1 MMRFRIAVCALL
13 VYAPLAWAQCGA
25 GIPGAGNPG
34 CIPPTAPGSPYG
46 QSSDPGAF
54 TPAPA
59 QANWEDRWGAVSMDF
74 DNGAAGGTVV
84 GRTMNDAARLAN
96 ARCAQSGG
104 VHCNI
109 VVSFV
114 NQCAAVAQK
123 PEGGVISSGTAAD
136 APEASERA
144 VARCGDNRSCKVLYS
159 LCSYAVRVH

>member
-1 MMRFRIAVCALL
+1 M
-13 VYAPLAWAQCGA
+13 
-25 GIPGAGNPG
+25 
-34 CIPPTAPGSPYG
+34 PPTAPGSPYS
-46 QSSDPGAF
+46 QPDQTAPLPPSA
-54 TPAPA
+54 PAPV
-59 QANWEDRWGAVSMDF
+59 WEDRWGAVSMDF
-74 DNGAAGGTVV
+74 ENGAAGGTVE
-84 GRTMNDAARLAN
+84 GATKNDAARLAN

-123 PEGGVISSGTAAD
+123 PEGGVISSGTAAE